1 MLHQQQVLQ
10 QQYQAQ
16 QAQQTLQHQQMIE
29 TLQHQINQQAQS
41 QEHLANLVQ

>member
-1 MLHQQQVLQ
+1 MLHQQLVLQ

-16 QAQQTLQHQQMIE
+16 QAQQALQHQQMME
-29 TLQHQINQQAQS
+29 TLQHQINQKAQS

>member
-16 QAQQTLQHQQMIE
+16 QAQQALQHQQMIE